1 MKRIDTTQETATS
14 WSPFKVESKAFMQ
27 DANKE
32 MFAVIAKN
40 LIVSSGYSPLNVP
53 YLLEKIQAF
62 SQAIY
67 YNGEIYMTNVVS
79 VLATDYAIID
89 TTPNAVADPTIFS
102 DASTHNIHQN
112 RTLISTTTSTGS
124 LFNFSQVVDL
134 SNKINTTITMI
145 NGWYTFQ
152 IAPSY
157 KVSNRQVVLS
167 GNATTTAGG
176 PSAGTTILCVVPAPS
191 SLRRIVCGTTVN
203 GVFSASLILIDTSG
217 NLTVANAT
225 AAVINQINFDGI
237 TYAL

>member
-40 LIVSSGYSPLNVP
+40 LIESAGYTVYGTP
-53 YLLEKIQAF
+53 YLLEK
-62 SQAIY
+62 SQAYNQAVY
-67 YNGEIYMTNVVS
+67 YNGEIYMTNVVN
-79 VLATDYAIID
+79 VNVGFYAIID
-89 TTPNAVADPTIFS
+89 TTPNSVADPTIFS

-112 RTLISTTTSTGS
+112 RTLTQTTTAAGS
-124 LFNFSQVVDL
+124 LFAWSTLVDL
-134 SNKINTTITMI
+134 TNISNTAITMI
-145 NGWYTFQ
+145 NGWNTFQ

-203 GVFSASLILIDTSG
+203 GAFSASLILIDTSG
-217 NLTVANAT
+217 NLIVANAT